1 MPRRDDAIAYT
12 LAVGDLQTQVDI
24 ELGKLLD
31 GLNSLSGGLRLNLI
45 LTMSVCTFTVYLR
58 VLVEE
63 FIPEQ
68 NTTQTIRLIHG

>member
-1 MPRRDDAIAYT
+1 MFISRCAEGPGREI
-12 LAVGDLQTQVDI
+12 
-24 ELGKLLD
+24 
-31 GLNSLSGGLRLNLI
+31 LNVRL
-45 LTMSVCTFTVYLR
+45 SVCLSVTFSFRTTVYLR